1 MKLASIAFAALS
13 LATATPALAGLS
25 GLDASDASN
34 AMCHREPFGGKIV
47 KREFDDT
54 GVRVSQFV
62 VESSDGTRE
71 GVNVSPPPELPLVT
85 RDNIIVGLQKLTR
98 VGRVVHGA
106 VYRCGAAGRFLY
118 FDAIQ

>member
-62 VESSDGTRE
+62 VELSDGTRE